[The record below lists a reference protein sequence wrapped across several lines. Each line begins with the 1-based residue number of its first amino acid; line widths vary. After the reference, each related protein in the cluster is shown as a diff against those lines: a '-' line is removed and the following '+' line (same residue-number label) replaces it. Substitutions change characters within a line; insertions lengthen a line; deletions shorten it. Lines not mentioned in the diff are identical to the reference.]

1 MAKEFAKSFY
11 DSAVWKKCRAA
22 YIAERIMIDG
32 GLCEKCHLQPGFIVH
47 HKIML
52 TPDNINNP
60 DITLNHTNL
69 AYECKDCHDRE
80 EAHAFIKHSCLLVCF
95 DDNGDV
101 VAKISPPDL

>member
-11 DSAVWKKCRAA
+11 DSAAWKKCRAA
-22 YIAERIMIDG
+22 YIAERIIIDG

-60 DITLNHTNL
+60 DITLNHANL
-69 AYECKDCHDRE
+69 AYECKECHDRE

-101 VAKISPPDL
+101 IAKISPPDL